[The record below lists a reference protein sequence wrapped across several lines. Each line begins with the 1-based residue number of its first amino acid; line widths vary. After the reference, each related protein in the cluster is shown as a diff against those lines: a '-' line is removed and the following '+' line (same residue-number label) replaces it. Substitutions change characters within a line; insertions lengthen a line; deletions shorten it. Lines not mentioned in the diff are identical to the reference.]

1 MREPLIIGHRGAS
14 AVAPENSIAAFEAAI
29 AAGADGIEF
38 DVRLSRDGVPVIIHD
53 DTLQRTHGLRGRV
66 MDSSADE
73 LGSVGVPSL
82 RDLFE
87 LMSQND
93 LILYLEIKG
102 SSAALAER
110 CCELVSEFSYEDR
123 VIVECFDLNVI
134 KNIRTLK
141 TAALFGSRIYTDQ
154 RVIDRTLEARASVLA
169 LHHRLAKST
178 LVEKAKL
185 AGLRVV
191 VWTVDDPA
199 WIARAQAMGIEALI
213 TNDPATMIE
222 ASDRLRVEL
231 NQ

>member
-141 TAALFGSRIYTDQ
+141 TAALFEPRIYTDQ